1 MPRTSLNHSETLLV
15 IKGLQGGYAF
25 NPQGQWTTADAEH
38 KVAIGGKGSIEGDE
52 AARFTSPR
60 RSRQMRR
67 GHPDKGGIT

>member
-52 AARFTSPR
+52 VARFTSPR

-67 GHPDKGGIT
+67 RHPDKGGIT